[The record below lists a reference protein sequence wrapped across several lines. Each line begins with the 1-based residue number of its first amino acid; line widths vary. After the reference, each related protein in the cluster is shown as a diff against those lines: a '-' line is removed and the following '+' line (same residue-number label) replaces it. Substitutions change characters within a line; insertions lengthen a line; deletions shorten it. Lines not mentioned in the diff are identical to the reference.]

1 MEVFS
6 YFSDQL
12 ISMEMNN
19 SSISARVAGHQHI
32 EKEENKIEWLPEDE
46 ACELL
51 GIKKKTIQNY
61 ISSGR
66 IPSSF
71 YLKNI
76 DGKRFYNKNKL
87 LVL

>member
-1 MEVFS
+1 MKMEH
-6 YFSDQL
+6 L
-12 ISMEMNN
+12 SMPTKVSEYTQM
-19 SSISARVAGHQHI
+19 
-32 EKEENKIEWLPEDE
+32 EKEGSKIEWLPEDK

-71 YLKNI
+71 YMKNI
-76 DGKRFYNKNKL
+76 NGKRFYNKNKL